1 MKKVCMI
8 GSGYVGLVSGA
19 CIANLGNKVIFV
31 DKDLDKIKKLNNN
44 IIPIYEPGLEELL
57 LVNKAER
64 RVTFTDSV
72 AKGVKESDIIFI
84 AVDTPVVD
92 GGEVDLSKVE
102 DVSEKIAKN
111 INGYKVIV
119 MKSTVPVNTCKFV
132 KEKIKKINKSAQF
145 DIVSN
150 PEFLREGEAVLTFI
164 KSDRVVIGSASQKAT
179 SFMVDLYKPL
189 NTPFIITDIES
200 AELIKLCSNAFLS
213 TKISFINAISQI
225 CEKTGADITK
235 VAKGLGM
242 DKRIGEDFLSAG
254 VGFGGFC
261 LPKDNAMLMKIF
273 KNLDCDYSLLKA
285 VIDINAQQ
293 RINICAKAEK
303 YLKDLRGKTIAVLGL
318 SFKPNTDDLRGA
330 PSIDIINRLKQKGA
344 KIRAYDP
351 KCMEMAK
358 KIIKGAVFCKDVY
371 DAVKKVDAL
380 LLVTEWA
387 QFRNVD
393 LMKIKH
399 LMKRPLVIDG
409 RNFYDINRMKNMGFE
424 YYGTGRQ

>member
-31 DKDLDKIKKLNNN
+31 DKDLDKIKKLNSN

-57 LVNKAER
+57 RVNKAEN
-64 RVTFTDSV
+64 RVIFTGST
-72 AKGVKESDIIFI
+72 AKGVKEADIIFI
-84 AVDTPVVD
+84 AVDTPVLD
-92 GGEVDLSKVE
+92 TGEVDLSKVE
-102 DVSEKIAKN
+102 DVSEKIAKH

-119 MKSTVPVNTCKFV
+119 MKSTVPVNTCKFI
-132 KEKIKKINKSAQF
+132 KEKIRSINKTAQF

-150 PEFLREGEAVLTFI
+150 PEFLREGEAILTFI
-164 KSDRVVIGSASQKAT
+164 KSDRIVIGSSSQKAT
-179 SFMVDLYKPL
+179 SALVDLYKPM
-189 NTPFIITDIES
+189 NTPFMITDIES

-235 VAKGLGM
+235 VAKGIGL
-242 DKRIGEDFLSAG
+242 DKRIGEDFLYAG

-261 LPKDNAMLMKIF
+261 LPKDNSMLIKIF
-273 KNLDCDYSLLKA
+273 KNFDCDYSLLKA
-285 VIDINAQQ
+285 VIDINTQQ
-293 RINICAKAEK
+293 RINICKKLEK
-303 YLKDLRGKTIAVLGL
+303 LLNGLKGKTIGILGL

-330 PSIDIINRLKQKGA
+330 PSIEIINRFKQKGA
-344 KIRAYDP
+344 KIKAYDP
-351 KCMEMAK
+351 KCMDLAK
-358 KIIKGAVFCKDVY
+358 KILKGVVFCKDVY
-371 DAVKKVDAL
+371 DTVKNVDAFV
-380 LLVTEWA
+380 LVTEWA

-393 LMKIKH
+393 LAKIKH

-424 YYGTGRQ
+424 YYGIGRQ